1 MNGCRGIAISLQNQW
16 LWSHESAGN
25 STTKPTVACLQ
36 WFSSDSMGVGH
47 VFQSWAKGIVFAV
60 EEQLASSIPDQA
72 PNPMT
77 S

>member
-47 VFQSWAKGIVFAV
+47 VFQSWAKA
-60 EEQLASSIPDQA
+60 LYLPSRNNLQA
-72 PNPMT
+72 AFPT
-77 S
+77 RLRIQ